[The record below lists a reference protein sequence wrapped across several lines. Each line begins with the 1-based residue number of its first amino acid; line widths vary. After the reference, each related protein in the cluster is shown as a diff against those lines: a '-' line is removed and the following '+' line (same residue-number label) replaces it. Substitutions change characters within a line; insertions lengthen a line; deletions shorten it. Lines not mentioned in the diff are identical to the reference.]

1 MSKFITI
8 SCPKVGRQI
17 VVLED
22 NEAIYKFVLE
32 PLFLEAITKVFKK
45 QQLELQD
52 AMVDFEKDKELPN
65 LDILQR
71 NQFCA

>member
-1 MSKFITI
+1 MPT
-8 SCPKVGRQI
+8 CQKVGRQI